1 MTFFG
6 IFNYQSD
13 GYTYSTEEF
22 VGIFE
27 TKDLAETALLKR
39 IELAEQLK
47 REDDEKNKKLDELN
61 IEIRKH
67 ISKQN
72 LLLELFEEKKQI
84 EDQWDERIKIVNGS
98 LIDAQIENYYIKPI
112 IMNQFDDVF
121 IEL

>member
-27 TKDLAETALLKR
+27 TNALAEDALLKR

-47 REDDEKNKKLDELN
+47 REDDEKNKKLDELD

-72 LLLELFEEKKQI
+72 LLLELFDRKKQI
-84 EDQWDERIKIVNGS
+84 VDQWDERIKIVNGS

-121 IEL
+121 IDL